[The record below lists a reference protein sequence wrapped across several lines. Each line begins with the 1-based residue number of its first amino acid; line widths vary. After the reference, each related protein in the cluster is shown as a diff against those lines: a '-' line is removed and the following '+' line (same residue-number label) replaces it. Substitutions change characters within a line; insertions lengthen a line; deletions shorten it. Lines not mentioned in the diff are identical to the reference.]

1 MKKSASFFYKL
12 KIWSFIA
19 FTTIVF
25 VKCNDENP
33 NAQHYTDTPT
43 QGTIHISVDESFK
56 PIIDSQIQVFE
67 SQYPKAKIIAE
78 YKPEA
83 ECIKDLEK
91 DSTRMIIIT
100 REPNASEKSYVLN
113 KIGVKLN
120 WERVAYDAMAIV
132 VNKQSKDSL
141 FSVADLK
148 SILAGTFSKP
158 YKVVMDG
165 LSATS
170 NVRFAK
176 DSILGGAP
184 FGKNV
189 QAADNSLGVID
200 YVSKTP
206 DAIGFVGVSWVGTND
221 ADQNHFSDKVI
232 VAKLRCDSC
241 PGTPYRL
248 PLQGYM
254 ALGEYK
260 LIRGLYV
267 ILKENGFG
275 LGSGFN
281 GFLKSPQTG
290 QLIFKRA
297 YLLPAMLSYEIRKME
312 VDESTPK

>member
-1 MKKSASFFYKL
+1 MKQSIFFAQL
-12 KIWSFIA
+12 KFLSLAVIIA
-19 FTTIVF
+19 FAFT
-25 VKCNDENP
+25 KCDNANP
-33 NAQHYTDTPT
+33 NAQHYSDSPSE
-43 QGTIHISVDESFK
+43 GTIHISVDESFK

-83 ECIKDLEK
+83 ECIKDLQK
-91 DSTRMIIIT
+91 DSTRLIIIT
-100 REPNASEKSYVLN
+100 REPNENEIQYVKD
-113 KIGVKLN
+113 KIGVQLN
-120 WERVAYDAMAIV
+120 WNKVAYDAMTIV

-141 FSVADLK
+141 FSMADLK
-148 SILAGTFSKP
+148 SILAGTYAKP

-165 LSATS
+165 LTATS

-189 QAADNSLGVID
+189 QAADNSQGVID

-206 DAIGFVGVSWVGTND
+206 DAIGFVGVSWVGVND

-267 ILKENGFG
+267 ILKENGIG
-275 LGSGFN
+275 LGSGFT

-297 YLLPAMLSYEIRKME
+297 YLLPAMLSYEIRRME
-312 VDESTPK
+312 VDENVPK

>member
-1 MKKSASFFYKL
+1 MKKTTFFLHSLKTYSFVAFVSIL
-12 KIWSFIA
+12 FIR
-19 FTTIVF
+19 
-25 VKCNDENP
+25 CNNANP
-33 NAQHYTDTPT
+33 NAQRFSDNPT
-43 QGTIHISVDESFK
+43 EGTIHISVDESFK

-83 ECIKDLEK
+83 ECIKDLQK
-91 DSTRMIIIT
+91 DSTRLIIIT
-100 REPNASEKSYVLN
+100 RQPNANEITYVYN
-113 KIGVKLN
+113 KIGVQLK
-120 WERVAYDAMAIV
+120 WDKVAYDAMTIV
-132 VNKQSKDSL
+132 LNKQAKDSL

-148 SILAGTFSKP
+148 SILSGTFSKP

-165 LSATS
+165 LTATS

-206 DAIGFVGVSWVGTND
+206 DAIGFVGVSWIGVND
-221 ADQNHFSDKVI
+221 AEQNHFSDKI
-232 VAKLRCDSC
+232 KVAQLRCDSC
-241 PGTPYRL
+241 SGMPFRL

-267 ILKENGFG
+267 ILKENGLG
-275 LGSGFN
+275 LGSGFS
-281 GFLKSPQTG
+281 GFLKSLQTG

-297 YLLPAMLSYEIRKME
+297 YLLPAMVSYEIRKME
-312 VDESTPK
+312 VDESSQ

>member
-1 MKKSASFFYKL
+1 MNKLPFFLYNLKL
-12 KIWSFIA
+12 LPLVMLAAIA
-19 FTTIVF
+19 FIS
-25 VKCNDENP
+25 CNDANP
-33 NAQHYTDTPT
+33 NAQHFSDSPT
-43 QGTIHISVDESFK
+43 EGTVYISVDESFK

-83 ECIKDLEK
+83 ECIKDLQK

-100 REPNASEKSYVLN
+100 REPNANEIIYVQN
-113 KIGVKLN
+113 KIGVRLN
-120 WERVAYDAMAIV
+120 WDKVAYDAMTIV
-132 VNKQSKDSL
+132 VNKQAKDSL
-141 FSVADLK
+141 FSMTDLK
-148 SILAGTFSKP
+148 SILSGTFSKP

-165 LSATS
+165 LTATS

-189 QAADNSLGVID
+189 QAADNSQGVLD

-206 DAIGFVGVSWVGTND
+206 DAIGFVGVGWVGVSD
-221 ADQNHFSDKVI
+221 AEQTHFSDKVK

-267 ILKENGFG
+267 ILKENGLG
-275 LGSGFN
+275 LGSGFI
-281 GFLKSPQTG
+281 GFLKSPNTG

-312 VDESTPK
+312 VEQVK